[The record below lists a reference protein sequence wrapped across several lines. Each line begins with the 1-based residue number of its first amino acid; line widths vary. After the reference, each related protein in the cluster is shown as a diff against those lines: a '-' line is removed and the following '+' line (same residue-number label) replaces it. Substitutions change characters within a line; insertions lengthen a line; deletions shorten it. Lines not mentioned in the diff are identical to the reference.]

1 MPTKPDKKTPE
12 KQPEE
17 APLQNDMR
25 DRTSRDEASDTQP
38 VQYGFSQEAETS
50 LGWLRD
56 RIDFPMTMF
65 GAAYLGYVGGLFD
78 EGFEAG
84 FPAWLWETNE
94 AMLLKYPFIAE
105 IDEEHII
112 GGAGHLYCIVPVD
125 ENATVAINRVQWN
138 EKHRPTRSRRYSTGR
153 RAASRCCSLQISTA
167 LHMRPTPRSL
177 SPTTTGIP
185 ANGTPRLMR

>member
-1 MPTKPDKKTPE
+1 
-12 KQPEE
+12 
-17 APLQNDMR
+17 MR

-138 EKHRPTRSRRYSTGR
+138 EKHRPTRSRRCSTGR
-153 RAASRCCSLQISTA
+153 RAASRCCSLRISTA

-185 ANGTPRLMR
+185 ANGTLA